1 VADADGT
8 IVDRYEVV
16 RPLGRGAF
24 ARTLLARDL
33 NEGRLVAI
41 KALHPRAV
49 DQWKT
54 YELFEREAT
63 TLRGLRHHGVPA
75 VYDAFRAQWEGG
87 ETAFLV
93 MEYIEGS
100 SLAEIIA
107 ERKHLDTID
116 VLHLF
121 DEMLGVL
128 DYLHTR
134 APPVLH
140 RDIKP
145 SNVVVRPDGS
155 PVLVDFGAVRSV
167 FRAPDEA
174 GSTVAG
180 TYGYM
185 PYEQLMGQASPASD
199 LYALAATFLHLM
211 TGRTPPE
218 FMTEAGR
225 LEVPSSLPCG
235 ETVRAVLSRMLTPSP
250 ADRYRSARE
259 VRAAMLGGATPQTS
273 GAAAVTTT
281 SNSSTT
287 LARLDL
293 GPPGREITGEV
304 RNLLERVSHSAW
316 QLMSPN
322 EKVGTRWGLSD
333 ILLAGFFSI
342 VSAGILPAVFYS
354 MARSRRRRFE
364 EFLKEG
370 TPGVARI
377 LEIALDDVAFDVKL
391 TKVRYEFEADGR
403 THRDA
408 DQVLTSI
415 ANRWDRGTQIHILYI
430 PTRGY
435 DSVIISTS

>member
-1 VADADGT
+1 VADAENSIAG
-8 IVDRYEVV
+8 RYEVV

-33 NEGRLVAI
+33 TENRLVAI

-93 MEYIEGS
+93 MEYVEGS
-100 SLAEIIA
+100 SLAEIII
-107 ERKHLDTID
+107 ERKHLDTSD

-211 TGRTPPE
+211 TGRAPPE

-235 ETVRAVLSRMLTPSP
+235 ESVRAVLSRMLSP
-250 ADRYRSARE
+250 GPNDRYRSARD
-259 VRAAMLGGATPQTS
+259 VRAALLGGGVSASQ
-273 GAAAVTTT
+273 TTT
-281 SNSSTT
+281 LTRPVAATT
-287 LARLDL
+287 ALAPLNL
-293 GPPGREITGEV
+293 GPAPRPLAGEAKAI
-304 RNLLERVSHSAW
+304 RDRLAYGTW
-316 QLMSPN
+316 QLMSPK
-322 EKVGTRWGLSD
+322 EKPGARWGVTD
-333 ILLAGFFSI
+333 VLLAGFFSFI
-342 VSAGILPAVFYS
+342 TAGVLPALFFSV
-354 MARSRRRRFE
+354 ARGRKRRLE
-364 EFLKEG
+364 EFLKLGE
-370 TPGVARI
+370 PAVARV
-377 LEIALDDVAFDVKL
+377 LEISLENVAFDVQL
-391 TKVRYEFEADGR
+391 SRVRYEFEAGGR

-408 DQVLTSI
+408 DNVLQSV
-415 ANRWDRGTQIHILYI
+415 AVRWDRDSLIQILYI
-430 PTRGY
+430 ADRDY